1 MAKKETLLD
10 VFERNK
16 YDLAKV
22 AQRSRGWFDG
32 QVRLLAKQNITPN
45 KVLRSEPEQ
54 LVTRITPGHLYMY
67 GYDPK
72 TKADLPYYDRFPL
85 VFPYAKTADGFMGL
99 NMHYLPYHLRI
110 FLLDKLMVYKSN
122 NRLDET
128 TKLKY
133 SWQLIEGV
141 SRFKPAHACI
151 KQYLI
156 GHVKTQFRQIPSDDW
171 ATAMLLPVEQFVGAS
186 KQKVWRDSQQI
197 IRNA

>member
-1 MAKKETLLD
+1 MAKKESMQD
-10 VFERNK
+10 VFDRNK
-16 YDLAKV
+16 YDLATV
-22 AQRSRGWFDG
+22 AKRSRGWFDT
-32 QVRLLAKQNITPN
+32 QVRELTKQGYTPN
-45 KVLRSEPEQ
+45 KVLRGNTEQ
-54 LVTRITPGHLYMY
+54 LVTKITPGHLYMY

-72 TKADLPYYDRFPL
+72 LKEELPYYDRFPL
-85 VFPYAKTADGFMGL
+85 VFPYSKTADGFMGL
-99 NMHYLPYHLRI
+99 NMHYLPYQLRV

-133 SWQLIEGV
+133 SWQLINGI
-141 SRFKPAHACI
+141 SRFAPAQACI

-156 GHVKTQFRQIPSDDW
+156 GHVKTQFRQIPSADW

-186 KQKVWRDSQQI
+186 KQKVWRDSQKI